1 MSRIF
6 WFRRDLRLQDHP
18 ALNEAI
24 VGAKADGD
32 AKVFAV
38 VSLKD
43 YEDAAALSPLRCE
56 SLMASWRAL
65 DGSIQNKLTVL
76 SQPVE
81 GIIELA
87 RRNGATQVHV
97 SAAFDTNSVA
107 FMKEARKHLEAAGL
121 KLVVGGS
128 NYAVTPGTV
137 RKPDGTPYRVYT
149 PFYKNWVQVGWPK
162 PYSLEPGAEFVRD
175 EALHVGL
182 DSPEYR
188 ATFAG
193 ITTDTGALASIKAGE
208 AFALRTYARF
218 KGRGAHLDYQE
229 NRNRADLS
237 GTSHLGHALSHGEI
251 HPRTLLAEL
260 GDSEGEIT
268 FAKELAWREFYADVL
283 WHNPTSL
290 TDYLEPRF
298 AKMRYDD
305 ATEHGETRLAA
316 WQSGRTGYPMV
327 DAGMRQLLAEGWVH
341 NRLRMIV
348 ASFLVKDLHIEW
360 QRGADWFE
368 TWLTDFD
375 PASNAHGWQ
384 WTAGCGTDASP
395 YYRVFNP
402 VLQGLKFDPNGDFVR
417 KYIPELRHIDGPAVH
432 EPWLL
437 IDGQSHGYPSPIVN
451 HSEERDESLA
461 RLEELKAYK

>member
-1 MSRIF
+1 MARIF

-18 ALNEAI
+18 ALNDAI
-24 VGAKADGD
+24 AGAKTDGD

-38 VSLKD
+38 VSPMD
-43 YEDAAALSPLRCE
+43 YEDATDFSPIRCE
-56 SLMASWRAL
+56 SLYVSWRSL
-65 DGSIQNKLTVL
+65 DQSLKGALTVL
-76 SQPVE
+76 EEPVA

-87 RRNGATQVHV
+87 KRHGVSSVHV
-97 SAAFDTNSVA
+97 SAAYDTKSVEY
-107 FMKEARKHLEAAGL
+107 MKSARKLLEAAGL
-121 KLVVGGS
+121 KLVVGLS
-128 NYAVTPGTV
+128 NYAVAPGTV

-149 PFYKNWVQVGWPK
+149 PFYKAWDAIGWSLPFV
-162 PYSLEPGAEFVRD
+162 LEPGAIFERD
-175 EALHVGL
+175 AALHVGL
-182 DSPEYR
+182 ESPEYPKK
-188 ATFAG
+188 FAG
-193 ITTDTGALASIKAGE
+193 KDSDFDSLSKLKAGE
-208 AFALRTYARF
+208 DFALRTFARF
-218 KGRGAHLDYQE
+218 RGRGAHLDYQE

-237 GTSHLGHALSHGEI
+237 GTSNLGHALSHGEI

-260 GDSEGEIT
+260 GDSAGEVT

-290 TDYLEPRF
+290 TEYLEPRF

-305 ATEHGETRLAA
+305 RTEIGEQRLAA
-316 WQSGRTGYPMV
+316 WRAGLTGYPMV
-327 DAGMRQLLAEGWVH
+327 DAGMRQLLTEGWVH

-360 QRGADWFE
+360 QRGAEWFE

-417 KYIPELRHIDGPAVH
+417 KYIPELRHIEGPAVH

-437 IDGQSHGYPSPIVN
+437 IDGQTHGYPSPIVN